1 MSSKPLLVVL
11 NLAMA
16 ALLGGAGAHAET
28 SARRI
33 VLKSGESVE
42 LHTVYWVVNC
52 RSILVGMP
60 ELEVIE
66 GPEQVTLAIKEGKVI
81 PRRQNCA
88 NPVAG
93 GTLVATAKDITE
105 PMEAKLTYRV
115 KYKTKDGD
123 RQLGHVY
130 SISLYP

>member
-1 MSSKPLLVVL
+1 M
-11 NLAMA
+11 
-16 ALLGGAGAHAET
+16 
-28 SARRI
+28 
-33 VLKSGESVE
+33 LKSGESVE

-52 RSILVGMP
+52 RSVLVGTP

-81 PRRQNCA
+81 PHRQNCA

-130 SISLYP
+130 SVSLYP